1 MVSTMRVLVDYCQAT
16 PQTTIPQRVAV
27 SYKHIP
33 FNRGCKS
40 EVMLRR
46 EPNATLDTDDHPSP
60 SFLTVLVGWHTYIL
74 TLPLEVRAK
83 STTTPSRLKM
93 MTIGLAGVYF
103 MV

>member
-1 MVSTMRVLVDYCQAT
+1 M
-16 PQTTIPQRVAV
+16 
-27 SYKHIP
+27 
-33 FNRGCKS
+33 
-40 EVMLRR
+40 R

-74 TLPLEVRAK
+74 TLPLAVRAK